1 MLYVP
6 QEIGVDAARR
16 ACARLQGLAAGE
28 KGQVLSVVAQLNS
41 RPDALLEEGELSP
54 GELRKLVLAEAVLTK
69 PQLLVMD
76 EPTNHL
82 DLHSIEALERLL
94 SDFPGAVVLVSHDAR
109 VVRSSC
115 GRIWELLPASGDDFT
130 SGAVVVER

>member
-1 MLYVP
+1 MHYGGVP
-6 QEIGVDAARR
+6 GAPGVAVPELFLGSADHVGVVGPNGSGKSTLVR
-16 ACARLQGLAAGE
+16 AL
-28 KGQVLSVVAQLNS
+28 VA
-41 RPDALLEEGELSP
+41 
-54 GELRKLVLAEAVLTK
+54 AVLTK

-94 SDFPGAVVLVSHDAR
+94 SEFPGAVVLVSHDAR

-115 GRIWELLPASGDDFT
+115 GRIWELLPASGDYFT
-130 SGAVVVER
+130 SGAVVVERWEVD